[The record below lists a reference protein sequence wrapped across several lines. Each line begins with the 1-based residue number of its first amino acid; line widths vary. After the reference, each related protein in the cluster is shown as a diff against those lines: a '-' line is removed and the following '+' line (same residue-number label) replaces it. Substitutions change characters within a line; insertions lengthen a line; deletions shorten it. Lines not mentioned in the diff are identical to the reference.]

1 MKHYI
6 GMDIGGTST
15 TIGLV
20 SAEGEIVDRSV
31 ILIEGYASGPIES
44 FLDAIADEIK
54 AIQQRH
60 NVSLEGIGI
69 GAPNGNYYNGT
80 IEYAPNMPWKDVHE
94 VVELTGYQPHSLSPN
109 DYDFEVFGG
118 FYEEPTDTGDC
129 DIVTLYTDS
138 FETLADAIN
147 GYNECMKQ
155 PEIEMAYISYR
166 GERLQL
172 LT

>member
-20 SAEGEIVDRSV
+20 SEEGEIVDRSV

-54 AIQQRH
+54 ALKQRH
-60 NVSLEGIGI
+60 NVSIEGIGI

-80 IEYAPNMPWKDVHE
+80 IEYAPNMPWKEVHE
-94 VVELTGYQPHSLSPN
+94 V
-109 DYDFEVFGG
+109 
-118 FYEEPTDTGDC
+118 
-129 DIVTLYTDS
+129 
-138 FETLADAIN
+138 A
-147 GYNECMKQ
+147 
-155 PEIEMAYISYR
+155 AYIEDKLNCKSVLTNDANAAAI
-166 GERLQL
+166 GEK
-172 LT
+172 